1 MKDSMSQ
8 YSQVVKSF
16 SKRLLAVPLLLL
28 SLAGCGGSG
37 GDGEVVNTYALPVDY
52 ALTLWCP
59 NVGIADEECVLHDP
73 NNPYARAAVNETNKW
88 TLNDASTSQKA
99 KFYLWAT
106 AQARTPSGENQYYTA
121 VALHTLHTQGGSE
134 LARAQA
140 QKAYRSVL
148 DNYFASI
155 TYFTVNGALLPQN
168 LRELSVKKLLD
179 PNNDNLAQLYGIRS
193 LALAALDEWGYVYN
207 ATTGAV
213 TKK

>member
-1 MKDSMSQ
+1 MKASVSH
-8 YSQVVKSF
+8 YSKVMKSV
-16 SKRLLAVPLLLL
+16 STRLLVVPLLLL
-28 SLAGCGGSG
+28 GLSGCGGSG
-37 GDGEVVNTYALPVDY
+37 GGGETVNTYQLPVDY

-88 TLNDASTSQKA
+88 TLSEASSSQKA

-106 AQARTPSGENQYYTA
+106 AQARFPSGENQYYTA

-134 LARAQA
+134 LARTQA
-140 QKAYRSVL
+140 QKAYRSIL
-148 DNYFASI
+148 DNYFASV
-155 TYFTVNGALLPQN
+155 TFFLVNGALLPQN

-179 PNNDNLAQLYGIRS
+179 PNNDSLAQLYGIRS
-193 LALAALDEWGYVYN
+193 LALAAIDEWGYAYN